1 MVRIIKP
8 CVEVI
13 TPIDGEQ
20 ILKHLE
26 VCGRTC
32 YKSADK
38 ITPESA
44 RIFIN
49 NLVKMRHESV
59 LEHFSITVRFTC
71 DIGVYKDLT
80 RHRIASFSIESTRYC
95 NYSKGK
101 FGSELKVI
109 EPCHIKKDSPE
120 YAIWLETME
129 YIEKQYI
136 KMSEMEGVRPDQLRM
151 ILPHSTAAEVCMTA
165 NIREWRHVF
174 ALRCAK
180 AAHPSVQE
188 VTKMLLKIFHAKI
201 PVLFDDLYEQFFTE
215 EEV

>member
-1 MVRIIKP
+1 MTHFYKIVYKYA
-8 CVEVI
+8 
-13 TPIDGEQ
+13 
-20 ILKHLE
+20 
-26 VCGRTC
+26 CGFRSNLVST
-32 YKSADK
+32 
-38 ITPESA
+38 
-44 RIFIN
+44 FIN

-180 AAHPSVQE
+180 AAHPTVQE
-188 VTKMLLKIFHAKI
+188 VMKMLLKIFHTKI

>member
-1 MVRIIKP
+1 MPSVIKNSY
-8 CVEVI
+8 VVSS
-13 TPIDGEQ
+13 DG
-20 ILKHLE
+20 
-26 VCGRTC
+26 CPGNGN
-32 YKSADK
+32 D
-38 ITPESA
+38 PW
-44 RIFIN
+44 
-49 NLVKMRHESV
+49 
-59 LEHFSITVRFTC
+59 HFN
-71 DIGVYKDLT
+71 
-80 RHRIASFSIESTRYC
+80 AWA
-95 NYSKGK
+95 KGK

-180 AAHPSVQE
+180 AAHPTVQE
-188 VTKMLLKIFHAKI
+188 VMKMLLKIFHTKI